1 MNLSLNLKRNLPLN
15 LIIKLNVKISFPIS
29 NPMLSIIRQGVISM
43 ESDNDRRGHYYH
55 LEEGDSYGLESFA
68 SLTNPRYATLV

>member
-1 MNLSLNLKRNLPLN
+1 M
-15 LIIKLNVKISFPIS
+15 F
-29 NPMLSIIRQGVISM
+29 SIIRQGVISM